1 MEQEVVK
8 SLSECPGYWLL
19 VLNVFWGIVVAASAI
34 GAAYYY
40 SQKK

>member
-1 MEQEVVK
+1 MEQEAVK
-8 SLSECPGYWLL
+8 SLSDCPGYWL